1 MIFISISAMAKDHLH
16 VNELCDSLPKR
27 NEKIYCADFREK
39 VRYSI
44 VIKGNNISITS
55 LYKPGLLPVTG
66 KIIKGKI
73 YSNSPYEKD
82 NKFAV
87 GRYYIL
93 EGKTFKILDTE
104 NRDYQE
110 YKLCNNR

>member
-1 MIFISISAMAKDHLH
+1 MIFISISGMAKDHLH
-16 VNELCDSLPKR
+16 VNELYDSLPKK
-27 NEKIYCADFREK
+27 NEKIYCADFREN
-39 VRYSI
+39 VRHSI

-55 LYKPGLLPVTG
+55 LYKSGLPSVTG

-82 NKFAV
+82 KKFAV

-93 EGKTFKILDTE
+93 EGKTFKIPDTE
-104 NRDYQE
+104 NGDYQE
-110 YKLCNNR
+110 YKLCNNK